1 MMSVAVALTRAIT
14 QTLKMRFSRVRPGV
28 TFAGVAVSAA
38 AAAAGFFLNPNLHE
52 LPWTRVGLSRLAVY
66 CFVFL
71 GLAIFR
77 YALTPLSFFRQL
89 NIGTYFAGLALVYG
103 VAAIGMGPFAAVA
116 LFVVSATA
124 AGSFV
129 LADSWKER
137 PGELALCM
145 CLGEGLMGFAASL
158 LGRTRFCY
166 PITFLVLLCVPIL
179 LRRRWLAARA
189 SAIGGKLRS
198 AGGSAASTAVFG
210 VLLLATGI
218 QFLLVLKPE
227 VGTDSLAMH
236 LALPAYVSIHHH
248 WPYNVRE
255 FIWALMPQTTDWC
268 YAITYSIG
276 GEFAARLLNFFNL
289 LAIFG
294 LLYAFIR
301 QHGSHLAALA
311 ICGLY
316 ATGPLVQ
323 VVTGSLFIENLLA
336 ALLFA
341 SCIAFCAHFEGRG
354 ARQFA
359 AGWLFLGLAL
369 SCKAGTLAFLPG
381 LTALALYSAWKRPVG
396 WKGWVVC
403 ACGLSI
409 GLYFYAFALLAT
421 GNPVFPYANEI
432 FHSELMPRDAI
443 GSQFREPLTWRT
455 LWDITFHSSRFIE
468 GTDGAAGFQYFLLL
482 PVGLIVTIWRRQTAA
497 LLVAA
502 VALSALF
509 LGFGQMS
516 YLRYLYP
523 ALLVLMVPMA
533 LWVEEQN
540 RRSGFQKWFA
550 YGVVAVVGLLN
561 ILFQA
566 SAGWYHRD
574 FVWNQIWN
582 PEGAAEYVRSFAP
595 ARNMVEALNRIAP
608 GEPALFCQ
616 YDHIAG
622 LAGPAYTT
630 NWHTYH
636 RNRDLLNSLEAIDVL
651 QFLDKNH
658 IRYIAS
664 PAKAALDAWPRALP
678 AFFDDFAQPVFSS
691 GDWVLYCLKPEF
703 VGREGMDLGR
713 QLATNPPIAGFG
725 TFDDVDIRV
734 VRRGF
739 WYRDNTRSEP
749 LYHTMTESSAAGAEV
764 AFTFSGSK
772 ITYQFARDRAFG
784 IAQVLL
790 DGAPVAMIDEYAPT
804 ALFGQQQEFA
814 CVGSGVHTLSIRVT
828 GRKNVVSE
836 GATVTVDGFFVAK

>member
-1 MMSVAVALTRAIT
+1 
-14 QTLKMRFSRVRPGV
+14 MRSSRVEPRLL
-28 TFAGVAVSAA
+28 FAVVAIPAA
-38 AAAAGFFLNPNLHE
+38 ATAIEFFLTPGLHE

-66 CFVFL
+66 GLVFL
-71 GLAIFR
+71 GLLIFR
-77 YALTPLSFFRQL
+77 YALAPLSFFRQL
-89 NIGTYFAGLALVYG
+89 DIWTYFAGLAVVYG
-103 VAAIGMGPFAAVA
+103 VAVIGMGPFAAVA
-116 LFVVSATA
+116 LFSVSATA
-124 AGSFV
+124 VGSFV
-129 LADSWKER
+129 LADSWKQR

-145 CLGEGLMGFAASL
+145 CLGEGLLGFAASF
-158 LGRTRFCY
+158 LGRTRLCY
-166 PITFLVLLCVPIL
+166 PIAFLVLLCVPIL

-189 SAIGGKLRS
+189 GAIRGKFRS
-198 AGGSAASTAVFG
+198 AGGSAASTAIVG
-210 VLLLATGI
+210 ALVLATGI

-248 WPYNVRE
+248 WTYNIRE

-294 LLYAFIR
+294 LLYSFIR
-301 QHGSHLAALA
+301 QHCSHLAALA

-316 ATGPLVQ
+316 ATGPLVE

-369 SCKAGTLAFLPG
+369 SCKAGALAFLPG
-381 LTALALYSAWKRPVG
+381 LIALALYSAWKRPVG
-396 WKGWVVC
+396 WKGWAVS

-409 GLYFYAFALLAT
+409 GLYFYAVALLAT
-421 GNPVFPYANEI
+421 KNPVFPYANEI
-432 FHSELMPRDAI
+432 LHSELMPRDAI

-497 LLVAA
+497 LWMVA
-502 VALSALF
+502 VALSAVF
-509 LGFGQMS
+509 FGFSQMS

-523 ALLVLMVPMA
+523 ALAVLMVPMA
-533 LWVEEQN
+533 LWLEEQ
-540 RRSGFQKWFA
+540 RRSGGFQMWFA
-550 YGVVAVVGLLN
+550 YGVVATVGLLN
-561 ILFQA
+561 ILLQT
-566 SAGWYHRD
+566 SSGWYHRD

-582 PEGAAEYVRSFAP
+582 PEGWTEYIRHYAP
-595 ARNMVEALNRIAP
+595 ARNMVEVLNRIAP
-608 GEPALFCQ
+608 REPALFCQ

-622 LAGPAYTT
+622 FAGPAYTT

-636 RNRDLLNSLEAIDVL
+636 RNRELLNSLEAVDVL
-651 QFLDKNH
+651 QFLNKNH

-664 PAKAALDAWPRALP
+664 PAEAALDAWPRALP

-691 GDWVLYCLKPEF
+691 GDWTLYCVKPEF
-703 VGREGMDLGR
+703 VGREGLDLGR
-713 QLATNPPIAGFG
+713 QLTTNPPIAGFG
-725 TFDDVDIRV
+725 TYDDVDIRV
-734 VRRGF
+734 VRRGY
-739 WYRDNTRSEP
+739 WYRDNTRMEP
-749 LYHTMTESSAAGAEV
+749 LYHTLTKSSAAGAEV
-764 AFTFSGSK
+764 AFTFRGPK
-772 ITYQFARDRAFG
+772 ITCRFARDRDFG

-790 DGAPVAMIDEYAPT
+790 DGAPITMIDEYAP
-804 ALFGQQQEFA
+804 AASFGQQEEIVCA
-814 CVGSGVHTLSIRVT
+814 ASGVHTLSIRVT
-828 GRKNVVSE
+828 GRKNVASE
-836 GATVTVDGFFVAK
+836 GATVNLDGFSVAK

>member
-1 MMSVAVALTRAIT
+1 MRSSRVEPRLLFAVVAIPAVAAAIE
-14 QTLKMRFSRVRPGV
+14 
-28 TFAGVAVSAA
+28 
-38 AAAAGFFLNPNLHE
+38 FFLNPGLHE
-52 LPWTRVGLSRLAVY
+52 LPWTRVGLSRLVVY
-66 CFVFL
+66 CIVFL
-71 GLAIFR
+71 GLLILR
-77 YALTPLSFFRQL
+77 YALTPLSFFCEL
-89 NIGTYFAGLALVYG
+89 DIWTCFAGLTLVYG
-103 VAAIGMGPFAAVA
+103 VAAVGAGPFAAVA
-116 LFVVSATA
+116 LFSVSATA
-124 AGSFV
+124 VGSFV

-158 LGRTRFCY
+158 LGMTRLCY
-166 PITFLVLLCVPIL
+166 PITFLVLLSVPIL

-189 SAIGGKLRS
+189 SAIRGKLRS
-198 AGGSAASTAVFG
+198 AGGSAASTAIIG
-210 VLLLATGI
+210 ALLLATGI

-236 LALPAYVSIHHH
+236 LALPAYVAIHHH
-248 WPYNVRE
+248 WAYNIRE

-268 YAITYSIG
+268 YAMAYSIG
-276 GEFAARLLNFFNL
+276 GEFAARLLNFVNL

-301 QHGSHLAALA
+301 QHCSHLAALA

-316 ATGPLVQ
+316 ATGPLVE

-336 ALLFA
+336 ALLFG

-354 ARQFA
+354 PRQFA

-369 SCKAGTLAFLPG
+369 SCKAGALAFLPG
-381 LTALALYSAWKRPVG
+381 LIVLALYSAWKRPVG
-396 WKGWVVC
+396 WKGWAVS

-421 GNPVFPYANEI
+421 RNPVFPFANEI
-432 FHSELMPRDAI
+432 FHSKLMPRDAI
-443 GSQFREPLTWRT
+443 GGQFREALTWRT
-455 LWDITFHSSRFIE
+455 AWDITFHSSRFIE

-482 PVGLIVTIWRRQTAA
+482 PVGLIVTIWRRHTAT
-497 LLVAA
+497 LWVVA
-502 VALSALF
+502 VALSAVF

-523 ALLVLMVPMA
+523 ALAVLMVPIA
-533 LWVEEQN
+533 LWLEEQD
-540 RRSGFQKWFA
+540 RSGGFQKWFA
-550 YGVVAVVGLLN
+550 YGMVGAVGLLN

-566 SAGWYHRD
+566 SSGWYHRD

-582 PEGAAEYVRSFAP
+582 SEGAAEYVRRVAP

-608 GEPALFCQ
+608 REPALFCQ

-622 LAGPAYTT
+622 FAGPAYTT

-636 RNRDLLNSLEAIDVL
+636 RNRELLNSLEAVDVL
-651 QFLDKNH
+651 RFLDRNH

-664 PAKAALDAWPRALP
+664 PAPAALDAWPRALP

-691 GDWVLYCLKPEF
+691 GDWTLYCVKPEF

-713 QLATNPPIAGFG
+713 QVAMNPPVAGFG
-725 TFDDVDIRV
+725 TYDDVDIRV
-734 VRRGF
+734 VRKGF

-749 LYHTMTESSAAGAEV
+749 LYRTLTESSATGAEA
-764 AFTFSGSK
+764 AFTFRGPK
-772 ITYQFARDRAFG
+772 ITYQFARESSFG

-790 DGAPVAMIDEYAPT
+790 DGAPVGMLDQYAPV
-804 ALFGQQQEFA
+804 ASFGQQEEVVCA
-814 CVGSGVHTLSIRVT
+814 APGVHTLSIRVT
-828 GRKNVVSE
+828 GRKNAMSE
-836 GATVTVDGFFVAK
+836 GATVSLDGFYVAQ